1 LTVSRGALVS
11 HGSRASL
18 GLGAAR
24 GGRDA
29 FPEGQTLKTTFEFS
43 RPFEIAEL
51 TSAEL
56 PFEVAATPAECR
68 ALARRLDLLAL
79 DRLEAEG
86 RVSAGSGGVVR
97 VRGVL
102 RARATQRCVVT
113 LEPVPAELEVPFER
127 TFVRGSVAHRL
138 LHLDVEQLDLE
149 PLVGDILD
157 LGELVTEELALALD
171 PYPRAAGA
179 EEVLEAFGVRGD
191 DEEPPAESPFAVL
204 RERLADKG

>member
-1 LTVSRGALVS
+1 MTAPPPALLS
-11 HGSRASL
+11 SEDRASPGP
-18 GLGAAR
+18 GLVP
-24 GGRDA
+24 GGGPA
-29 FPEGQTLKTTFEFS
+29 HPEGVIVRMPHEFS

-51 TSAEL
+51 TSTEL
-56 PFEVAATPAECR
+56 PFAIAANAAECR

-86 RVSAGSGGVVR
+86 RVSAGAGGVVR

-127 TFVRGSVAHRL
+127 TFVRGGATQRL

-149 PLVGDILD
+149 PLVGDLLD

-171 PYPRAAGA
+171 PYPRADGA
-179 EEVLEAFGVRGD
+179 EAVLDAFGVRGD
-191 DEEPPAESPFAVL
+191 DEPPPADGPFAVL
-204 RERLADKG
+204 RERFGREG